1 MYWYYKF
8 FLVAIVG
15 LILYGIS
22 SIIGIK
28 VPPLFTEKVKEGNVP
43 NNTNQAIP
51 SPENLTTRPVNESTA
66 AKPSR
71 NSTYLYKKLTPR
83 QNATYLEARQL
94 FEKDQNLDEAYEKL
108 MTLLEDKSV
117 PQFSKGWYEVADFI
131 TKINSQLLISSA
143 PSTRKENHKV
153 VSGDYLSRIA
163 RRKTSVAALQKGN
176 DIPLDSQNIRPGQV
190 LRYFPGKWN
199 IEIVKSQFILM
210 LFHKGRFFKYYKV
223 GTGKENRTPEGQFVT
238 DGKDE
243 DPIWTK
249 NGVKIPSKDP
259 RNVLGTRWIGIKP
272 SGDTAVTGS
281 GYGIHG
287 TKDPESIG
295 TPASQGCI
303 RMINSDVEDLYDII
317 PHTKVVITIRK

>member
-43 NNTNQAIP
+43 NNANQAIP

-71 NSTYLYKKLTPR
+71 NSTYLYKKLTPS

-131 TKINSQLLISSA
+131 TKINSIIFMNIIYIWSCKISNCIICTLIS
-143 PSTRKENHKV
+143 
-153 VSGDYLSRIA
+153 
-163 RRKTSVAALQKGN
+163 
-176 DIPLDSQNIRPGQV
+176 
-190 LRYFPGKWN
+190 
-199 IEIVKSQFILM
+199 
-210 LFHKGRFFKYYKV
+210 
-223 GTGKENRTPEGQFVT
+223 
-238 DGKDE
+238 
-243 DPIWTK
+243 
-249 NGVKIPSKDP
+249 
-259 RNVLGTRWIGIKP
+259 
-272 SGDTAVTGS
+272 
-281 GYGIHG
+281 
-287 TKDPESIG
+287 
-295 TPASQGCI
+295 
-303 RMINSDVEDLYDII
+303 
-317 PHTKVVITIRK
+317 